1 MKKLVNGTEEKREH
15 RCEFWMSWD
24 DEKRDKFVKKLQRFL
39 NNVSIIE
46 DYDVLLNGGH
56 VIVRTTDTT
65 LALKAYAYGSKMMD
79 TDEGLI
85 TRVEM
90 TTY

>member
-1 MKKLVNGTEEKREH
+1 MKKLVNGKEEREH
-15 RCEFWMSWD
+15 KCEFWMSWD

-39 NNVSIIE
+39 NNVTVIDE
-46 DYDVLLNGGH
+46 DYDILLNGSH